1 MGQWPEADFPEAY
14 GAAWEDLLDWL
25 GALQL
30 ELLRNLPE
38 KLGGR
43 P

>member
-14 GAAWEDLLDWL
+14 GAACEDLLDWL

-30 ELLRNLPE
+30 ELLRRSHGDSE
-38 KLGGR
+38 IF
-43 P
+43 